1 MRQFKSGLVP
11 REQRQDMRR
20 RQRYFLDSSTRGFGH
35 SASNRR
41 RDVENGN
48 LAGALDTQGSDRRR
62 AFIEADLHGHDVLRQ
77 RRSVDLEA
85 RLVYSAIRADRNLL
99 MQGVSQALHDAALY
113 LAMDRARV
121 QRSADILDDGVTQ
134 HFDVTRL
141 GIYRNFAF
149 VNGEDGNIDSFDE
162 VAGSATRHRRDAR
175 SGE

>member
-20 RQRYFLDSSTRGFGH
+20 RQRYFLDSSTRGVGH

-77 RRSVDLEA
+77 LRAVDLEA
-85 RLVYSAIRADRNLL
+85 LLFYAAIRADRNLL
-99 MQGVSQALHDAALY
+99 MQGVPQALHDAALY
-113 LAMDRARV
+113 LAMDRARG

-134 HFDVTRL
+134 HFDGTRL
-141 GIYRNFAF
+141 GVYRTFAF
-149 VNGEDGNIDSFDE
+149 VNAAHGSMDSFDG
-162 VAGSATRHRRDAR
+162 VG
-175 SGE
+175 G